1 MADNGESTP
10 TGAAL
15 LKKQVGRLPRTP
27 GVYQFKDDR
36 GNVIYVGKARNL
48 RQRVRQYFTPSSSDS
63 RFFIHTI
70 RRSVAQ
76 VETISTADEGEALI
90 LENNLIKELRP
101 RYNVRLRDDKNY
113 LCLRVDLSARWPKFE
128 LVRRPVKDG
137 ARYFGPYHS
146 ALYAKDLYRFLGR
159 HFMLRTCK
167 DSVFKSR
174 TRPCLQHQ
182 IGRCLG
188 PCTLPVESRLYEK
201 NMMDALMVLEGKTE
215 ELRTRLADEMAHR
228 SRAMEY
234 EAAARLRDLISALGS
249 LDEKQRVVDMER
261 PDTDVVGM
269 AREMDRVL
277 FVLVFIR
284 GGKVIGMST
293 HRFSRVGS
301 DEEETLRSFVIQYYG
316 EDHYIPRE
324 ILLPRDMADRRIVE
338 ALIRQRREDRVR
350 IQAPRRGK
358 GRKLVG
364 MAQDNAARALGEW
377 EELEDA
383 SASRLAAIAARLKLP
398 KPPGTIECIDISH
411 TAGKEAV
418 GSRVVMKDGELMKSL
433 YRRFKVRT
441 EAGGDDFM
449 AMREVLERR
458 LRRGV
463 EGEKGWDLPDLLLI
477 DGGKGHLK
485 LATMLVRDLNIEDM
499 SVAAIAKDRRR
510 EQRAA
515 ARRRVMERIQEE
527 YGEAGVESEGKDA
540 APRRGAKGPK
550 SFDTVYVEGH
560 KDGVPAS
567 AATAL
572 GMLMRLRDEAHRFAV
587 GYHRKLRGRKTVSS
601 DLLSVKGVGRRI
613 VTRLYENFAG
623 PDEILAAGVE
633 DVARKASISLKLA
646 AAIQKHLAKKE

>member
-1 MADNGESTP
+1 MDDAGENAKNRE
-10 TGAAL
+10 GL
-15 LKKQVGRLPRTP
+15 LAKQLKSLPKTP

-36 GNVIYVGKARNL
+36 GNVMYVGKARNL
-48 RQRVRQYFTPSSSDS
+48 RQRVRQYFAASSSDS

-70 RRSVAQ
+70 RKSVSR

-101 RYNVRLRDDKNY
+101 KYNVRLRDDKNY
-113 LCLRVDLSARWPKFE
+113 LCLRVDLRAPWPRFE

-146 ALYAKDLYRFLGR
+146 AHYAKDLYRFLGR

-188 PCTLPVESRLYEK
+188 PCTLPVDDRLYRKSMQE
-201 NMMDALMVLEGKTE
+201 ALMVLEGKTE
-215 ELRTRLADEMAHR
+215 ELKGRLTEEMRER
-228 SRAMEY
+228 SRALEY
-234 EAAARLRDLISALGS
+234 ESAARLRDLIAAVSS
-249 LDEKQRVVDMER
+249 LDEKQRVVDVRR

-277 FVLVFIR
+277 FVLMFIR
-284 GGKVIGMST
+284 GGKVIGMAP
-293 HRFSRVGS
+293 HRFARVGS
-301 DEEETLRSFVIQYYG
+301 DDEETLRSFLVQYYG

-324 ILLPRDMADRRIVE
+324 ILIPGDMADRRIVE
-338 ALIRQRREDRVR
+338 SVIRRRREDKVR
-350 IQAPRRGK
+350 LQAPSRGR
-358 GRKLVG
+358 GRDLVR
-364 MAQDNAARALGEW
+364 MAQDNAVQALGEW
-377 EELEDA
+377 EKLEDA
-383 SASRLAAIAARLKLP
+383 SASRLAAIAARLRLP
-398 KPPGTIECIDISH
+398 RVPDTIECVDISH
-411 TAGKEAV
+411 TAGREAV
-418 GSRVVMKDGELMKSL
+418 GSRVVMKHGELARSL

-458 LRRGV
+458 LIRGAR
-463 EGEKGWDLPDLLLI
+463 GEKGWDLPDLLLI

-485 LATMLVRDLNIEDM
+485 LATMLVRDLNIEDLA
-499 SVAAIAKDRRR
+499 VAAIAKDRRR
-510 EQRAA
+510 EQRSA

-527 YGEAGVESEGKDA
+527 YGEADA
-540 APRRGAKGPK
+540 GTVGDGGASPRRARAPK

-567 AATAL
+567 AATPL
-572 GMLMRLRDEAHRFAV
+572 GLLMRLRDEAHRFAV
-587 GYHRKLRGRKTVSS
+587 GYHRKLRSRKALSS
-601 DLLSVKGVGRRI
+601 DLLAVKGVGGKI
-613 VTRLYENFAG
+613 VARLYENFVG
-623 PDEILAAGVE
+623 PDEIRSASVE

-646 AAIQKHLAKKE
+646 AAIKAHLEKK